1 MSILVRLLN
10 PDKMK
15 KYPERLS
22 HSDKKAIIEIITLNF
37 LQYSVVLID
46 GVWYWMLNLKPEN
59 RS

>member
-22 HSDKKAIIEIITLNF
+22 HSDKKAIIEKNTLNF
-37 LQYSVVLID
+37 LLCKVLLMD
-46 GVWYWMLNLKPEN
+46 GA
-59 RS
+59 